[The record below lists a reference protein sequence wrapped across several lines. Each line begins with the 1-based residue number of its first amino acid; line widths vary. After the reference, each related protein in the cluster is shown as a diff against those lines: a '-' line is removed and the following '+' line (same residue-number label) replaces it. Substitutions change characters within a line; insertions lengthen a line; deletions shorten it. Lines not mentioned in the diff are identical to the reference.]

1 MVPSGPFL
9 STPWSILRTIE
20 PALTR
25 CPMKKIVALLAIA
38 AVVVSG
44 FLWHRRQVR
53 MRSLTSGEVYVRDQP
68 SAPPQPLTPSQP
80 ANDQIATAAT
90 PQPPAAAPQ
99 AFPTPAEA
107 PPETDSIPRNP
118 PNGLVFAG
126 SGKFQLYRQGDI
138 TWRLDT
144 QSGSA
149 CILFAT
155 DAQWHRT
162 RVFQAGCGTH
172 GETTVA
178 TGD

>member
-1 MVPSGPFL
+1 
-9 STPWSILRTIE
+9 
-20 PALTR
+20 
-25 CPMKKIVALLAIA
+25 MKKIVALLAIA
-38 AVVVSG
+38 AAVVSG
-44 FLWHRRQVR
+44 VLWHRRQVR

-68 SAPPQPLTPSQP
+68 SAPPQPLAPQP

-90 PQPPAAAPQ
+90 PQPPTQQGIPA
-99 AFPTPAEA
+99 PAEA
-107 PPETDSIPRNP
+107 PPDSDSIPRNP
-118 PNGLVFAG
+118 PNGLAFAG

-172 GETTVA
+172 GETTLA